1 MFSFVRSFPV
11 GYIFTTRQ
19 IMTRGWLIN
28 GSTVFVV
35 VVFVLRG
42 NWTFVKGGGRLVVD
56 GEKLLHWLPRHF
68 LAAAARSL
76 LYKFSIHRFTGFHTC
91 SRTHKI
97 RNLFFFFWMVESNA
111 DSKFYRFFHSIKSNE
126 DRKTKNYVC
135 YSAFMN
141 LACYLQKF
149 KLIIYSNGF
158 FSYSFIQLTNFF
170 SFLFNRNN
178 IYIWYVCVVCG
189 MYLFAINS

>member
-1 MFSFVRSFPV
+1 MAKYCYTDFRDTFLLLRRVRYCKNFQFIDSPAS
-11 GYIFTTRQ
+11 ILAHARTRLG
-19 IMTRGWLIN
+19 I
-28 GSTVFVV
+28 
-35 VVFVLRG
+35 
-42 NWTFVKGGGRLVVD
+42 
-56 GEKLLHWLPRHF
+56 
-68 LAAAARSL
+68 
-76 LYKFSIHRFTGFHTC
+76 
-91 SRTHKI
+91 
-97 RNLFFFFWMVESNA
+97 FFFWMVESNT

-135 YSAFMN
+135 YSAFTK
-141 LACYLQKF
+141 LAWYLQKF

-158 FSYSFIQLTNFF
+158 FSFIQLTNFF